1 MLEQE
6 LKIRTENFKQ
16 QQATVTTK
24 NNNKTVL
31 MTNSLEQNEPQQ
43 TQHLSKQLNNRWL
56 DGWIAIQMALFTVR
70 FKFKKL
76 GQECLIPAVIA

>member
-1 MLEQE
+1 MKSIYLFVIYSHHNSFLNVSVFKGKKLLEQE
-6 LKIRTENFKQ
+6 LKIRTENFI

-56 DGWIAIQMALFTVR
+56 DG
-70 FKFKKL
+70 
-76 GQECLIPAVIA
+76 